1 MALIREDMM
10 TEEIKTPI
18 WFWAAGILA
27 VLWNG
32 LGVGAYIQQALM
44 SAEQFAALT
53 EIEQQLIASQPFWHS
68 AAFPVAVLSGF
79 LGSIFLLLKKRL
91 AVRMFLL
98 SLIAVTAQFL
108 GYFILDGYMDYIS
121 SQGWVMPVLI
131 PIVAVILLLYSSA
144 MERKGLLR

>member
-1 MALIREDMM
+1 MS
-10 TEEIKTPI
+10 EETKTPI

-32 LGVGAYIQQALM
+32 IGVGAYIQQAIM
-44 SAEQFAALT
+44 SAEQFSALT
-53 EIEQQLIASQPFWHS
+53 QVEQNLMVNQPFWHS

-79 LGSIFLLLKKRL
+79 LGSVFLLLKKRL

-98 SLIAVTAQFL
+98 SLVAVTAQFL
-108 GYFILDGYMDYIS
+108 GYFILDGYIDYIS

-144 MERKGLLR
+144 MERKGLLQ